1 MGVADLLQVKQGITP
16 IVGGGGKTTLMYRM
30 AEELHKRGSVIIC
43 TSTKIMVPEHLPV
56 LTYAGED
63 AVKEALAEHGMIC
76 VGEVAGER
84 KLRCPARLSFQRLA
98 DLADYVLVEADGA
111 KCLPLKAHEPFEPVI
126 PEGSG
131 KTVYVIGIDGIGK
144 PLNMVCHRPE
154 RYSALCGVSLDEP
167 VTPAMAAKVIC
178 AEKYGDIFFINKTEW
193 PSRFIYAVELAGLL
207 PGPVVCGSL
216 RKGEFQCLY

>member
-1 MGVADLLQVKQGITP
+1 MGIADLLQVKRGITP
-16 IVGGGGKTTLMYRM
+16 IVGGGGKTTLMYYM

-43 TSTKIMVPEHLPV
+43 TSTKIAVPKHLPV
-56 LTYAGED
+56 LTCAGENT
-63 AVKEALAEHGMIC
+63 VKDALAKHGMIC
-76 VGEVAGER
+76 VGEIAGER
-84 KLRCPARLSFQRLA
+84 KLRCPAGLSFQRLA
-98 DLADYVLVEADGA
+98 ELADYILVEADGA

-131 KTVYVIGIDGIGK
+131 KTIYVIGIDGIGK
-144 PLNMVCHRPE
+144 PLNLVCHRPE
-154 RYSALCGVSLDEP
+154 RYSALCGASLDEP
-167 VTPAMAAKVIC
+167 VTPEMAAKVIC